1 MGIKERRYNEIA
13 EMKKKIMDA
22 AKDIINQEG
31 YDNLSIR
38 KIADKIEYS
47 PPTIYIY
54 YKDKAEI
61 ISDMSNNIYSNV
73 ETNIINAISENS
85 SLPIDQLIR
94 KILLTFIESLLSEPE
109 ISKALMNSSMNI
121 IFGGGDTSIAPSNN
135 GIDILTELVNTGI
148 EQNKIKS
155 NFNDMSWMTISALL
169 GFVMCAIENNLYK
182 LPNFHEIS
190 DAFLDMLLNGIF
202 IHD

>member
-1 MGIKERRYNEIA
+1 MGIKERRNNEIA

-22 AKDIINQEG
+22 AKEIINQEG

-54 YKDKAEI
+54 YQDKAEI
-61 ISDMSNNIYSNV
+61 IRDMSNNIYNNV
-73 ETNIINAISENS
+73 ESNILNAITEYG

-94 KILLTFIESLLSEPE
+94 KISLIFIESLLSEPE

-121 IFGGGDTSIAPSNN
+121 IFGGSNSSTTPSNN
-135 GIDILTELVNTGI
+135 GIDVLNELVNTGI

-155 NFNDMSWMTISALL
+155 NINDMSWMIISALL
-169 GFVMCAIENNLYK
+169 GFVMCAIENNLYA
-182 LPNFHEIS
+182 LPNFDMFS
-190 DAFLDMLLNGIF
+190 NAFLDMLLDGIF
-202 IHD
+202 VHD

>member
-1 MGIKERRYNEIA
+1 MGIKERRNNEIA

-22 AKDIINQEG
+22 AKEIINQEG

-54 YKDKAEI
+54 YQDKAEI
-61 ISDMSNNIYSNV
+61 IRDMSNNIYINV
-73 ETNIINAISENS
+73 ESNILNAITEYG
-85 SLPIDQLIR
+85 SLPVDQLIR
-94 KILLTFIESLLSEPE
+94 KISLIFIESLLSEPE

-121 IFGGGDTSIAPSNN
+121 IFGGGNSSTTPSNN
-135 GIDILTELVNTGI
+135 GIDVLNELVNTGI

-155 NFNDMSWMTISALL
+155 NINDMSWMIISALL
-169 GFVMCAIENNLYK
+169 GFVMCAIENNLYA
-182 LPNFHEIS
+182 LPNFDMFS
-190 DAFLDMLLNGIF
+190 NAFLDMLLDGIF
-202 IHD
+202 VHD

>member
-22 AKDIINQEG
+22 AKEIINQEG
-31 YDNLSIR
+31 FDNLSIR

-73 ETNIINAISENS
+73 ENNILNAITENK
-85 SLPIDQLIR
+85 SLPIDKLIR
-94 KILLTFIESLLSEPE
+94 KILLIFIESLLSEPE

-121 IFGGGDTSIAPSNN
+121 IFGGGNSNTTPTNN
-135 GIDILTELVNTGI
+135 GINVLTELLNTGI
-148 EQNKIKS
+148 KQNKIKA
-155 NFNDMSWMTISALL
+155 NINDMSWMIISALL
-169 GFVMCAIENNLYK
+169 GFIMCAMENNLYK
-182 LPNFHEIS
+182 LPNFNKFS
-190 DAFLDMLLNGIF
+190 DAFVDMLLDGIF

>member
-1 MGIKERRYNEIA
+1 MGIKERRNNEIA

-22 AKDIINQEG
+22 AKEIINQEG

-54 YKDKAEI
+54 YQDKAEI
-61 ISDMSNNIYSNV
+61 IRDMSNNIYINV
-73 ETNIINAISENS
+73 ESNILNAITEYG
-85 SLPIDQLIR
+85 SLPVDQLIR
-94 KILLTFIESLLSEPE
+94 KISLIFIESLLSEPE

-121 IFGGGDTSIAPSNN
+121 IFDGGNSSTTPSNN
-135 GIDILTELVNTGI
+135 GIDVLNELVNTGI

-155 NFNDMSWMTISALL
+155 NINDMSWMIISALL
-169 GFVMCAIENNLYK
+169 GFVMCAIENNLYA
-182 LPNFHEIS
+182 LPNFDMFS
-190 DAFLDMLLNGIF
+190 NAFLDMLLDGIF
-202 IHD
+202 VHD

>member
-22 AKDIINQEG
+22 AKEIINQEG

-61 ISDMSNNIYSNV
+61 ISDMSNNIYSSV
-73 ETNIINAISENS
+73 ENNILKAISENK
-85 SLPIDQLIR
+85 SLPIEKLIR
-94 KILLTFIESLLSEPE
+94 KILLIFIESLLSEPE

-121 IFGGGDTSIAPSNN
+121 IFGGDNSNITPSNN
-135 GIDILTELVNTGI
+135 GIDILSELVNTGI
-148 EQNKIKS
+148 EQNKIKTDI
-155 NFNDMSWMTISALL
+155 NDMSWMIISALL
-169 GFVMCAIENNLYK
+169 GFVMCAIENNLYA
-182 LPNFHEIS
+182 LPNFSIIS
-190 DAFLDMLLNGIF
+190 GAFLDMLLNGIL
-202 IHD
+202 IHE

>member
-1 MGIKERRYNEIA
+1 MGIKERRNNEIA

-22 AKDIINQEG
+22 AKEIINQEG

-54 YKDKAEI
+54 YQDKAEI
-61 ISDMSNNIYSNV
+61 IRDMSNNIYNNV
-73 ETNIINAISENS
+73 ESNILNAITEYG
-85 SLPIDQLIR
+85 SLPVDQLIR
-94 KILLTFIESLLSEPE
+94 KISLIFIESLLSEPE

-121 IFGGGDTSIAPSNN
+121 IFGGSNSSTTPSNN
-135 GIDILTELVNTGI
+135 GIDVLNELVNTGI

-155 NFNDMSWMTISALL
+155 NINDMSWMIISALL
-169 GFVMCAIENNLYK
+169 GFVMCAIENNLYA
-182 LPNFHEIS
+182 LPNFDMFS
-190 DAFLDMLLNGIF
+190 NAFLDMLLDGIF
-202 IHD
+202 VHD